1 MATPHRFAIAALLAS
16 VWLGGAWLG
25 SATPA
30 AADGNYT
37 LQFENDRI
45 ADTDRHYTTGMRL
58 GWVSDSKNPGAAPQ
72 WARDTLDFIYRQV
85 NSQVE
90 GRIGLAL
97 GQNIF
102 TPEDT
107 AARNLLTDD
116 RPYAGWLYGG
126 ISAHAEAPGSF
137 AGIALDTLDTVELDI
152 GVVGPMALGEEVQN
166 NFHDLIGVSRSN
178 GWDHQLENEPGVMF
192 LFERRWRPEP
202 LRLGAIEAD
211 LIPHAGVSLGNV
223 MTLANGGATVRLG
236 QDLDVDYGPPHVR
249 PTLSGLAA
257 VAGNTRF
264 AWYLFAGAEGRLIA
278 RNIFLDGNTFA
289 SSHSV
294 DKKRFVADF
303 QTGAAIVVH
312 DIRLAFT
319 HVIRTREFEGQRR
332 ADRYGAVSLS
342 ARF

>member
-1 MATPHRFAIAALLAS
+1 MGMPHRIAFATLLAAA
-16 VWLGGAWLG
+16 WLGGGA
-25 SATPA
+25 PV

-45 ADTDRHYTTGMRL
+45 ADTDRHYTTGMRAS
-58 GWVSDSKNPGAAPQ
+58 WVSDSKSPSASPQ
-72 WARDTLDFIYRQV
+72 WARDTLNFIYRQV

-90 GRIGLAL
+90 GRIGLSL

-107 AARNLLTDD
+107 SARNLVTGD

-126 ISAHAEAPGSF
+126 ISAHAEAHRSV
-137 AGIALDTLDTVELDI
+137 AGMTLDTLDTVELDVGI
-152 GVVGPMALGEEVQN
+152 VGPMALGEEVQN
-166 NFHDLIGVSRSN
+166 GFHDLIGVSRSN
-178 GWDHQLENEPGVMF
+178 GWDHQLENEPGVM
-192 LFERRWRPEP
+192 LVAERRWRPQP
-202 LRLGAIEAD
+202 ISLGAVDAD
-211 LIPHAGVSLGNV
+211 IIPHAGGSLGNV
-223 MTLANGGATVRLG
+223 MTLANAGATVRLG
-236 QDLDVDYGPPHVR
+236 QDLGVDYGPPHVR

-257 VAGNTRF
+257 VSGGTRF
-264 AWYLFAGAEGRLIA
+264 AWYLFAGAEGRLVA

-289 SSHSV
+289 SSHRV
-294 DKKRFVADF
+294 DKKPFVADV
-303 QTGAAIVVH
+303 QTGAAIVFH

-319 HVIRTREFEGQRR
+319 HVIRTREFDGQRQ